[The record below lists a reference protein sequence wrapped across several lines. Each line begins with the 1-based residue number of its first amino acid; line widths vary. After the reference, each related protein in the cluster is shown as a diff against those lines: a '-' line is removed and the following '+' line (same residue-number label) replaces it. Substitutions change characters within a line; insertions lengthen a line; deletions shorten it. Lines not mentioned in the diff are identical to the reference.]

1 MADRRARPRA
11 GLTRE
16 RVVDAALAFV
26 DEHGVAAL
34 SMRKLGAE
42 LGVEAMTLYHYVP
55 NKEALFDA
63 LIDRLVSALA
73 GIEPE
78 PGERGP
84 QWLGRVARA
93 YREQLLAHPGVLPL
107 AATRPAVSPDSLQ
120 VIETALRLLELP
132 PARGLDMVN
141 AVMTFVLGHTLA
153 EAGRTPG
160 TQSDVD
166 SLERLDA
173 DRFPLLAQALRDGAR
188 HGERFE
194 FALRALLAGLF
205 ATDPRS
211 EASE

>member
-1 MADRRARPRA
+1 M
-11 GLTRE
+11 TRE

-26 DEHGVAAL
+26 DEHGIAAL
-34 SMRKLGAE
+34 SMRKLGTE

-55 NKEALFDA
+55 NKEALLDA
-63 LIDRLVSALA
+63 LIDRLVPALA
-73 GIEPE
+73 AIEPE
-78 PGERGP
+78 PGESGQR
-84 QWLGRVARA
+84 WLGRVARA

-107 AATRPAVSPDSLQ
+107 AATRPAVSPESLR
-120 VIETALRLLELP
+120 VAETALRLLELP

-160 TQSDVD
+160 TRSDVD
-166 SLERLDA
+166 SLAHLDEE
-173 DRFPLLAQALRDGAR
+173 RFPLLAQALRDGPR
-188 HGERFE
+188 HGERFA

-205 ATDPRS
+205 ATHSRS